1 MNLFELFVE
10 VGFKADTIK
19 LKEFMHAVG
28 ELNLSSVAGAVGLG
42 TLYEATKKIM
52 EAADKTAMSVFRY
65 TQVTGKSG
73 KEMQQFSNY
82 AKEIGLSADEAQG
95 ALDGLSKTLFK
106 VKLGQASPMPF
117 VLAGMN
123 PGEKDPIKSL
133 QQLQDYIKATKELD
147 PEMHRFITE
156 DLGVADSMLMVL
168 KASGRLTDEI
178 EKQPF
183 ASPEELEKIHKY
195 RKALADLGTHID
207 LLFTRWGASLVP
219 VVKHLD
225 SLASKMLEI
234 LRTGEG
240 WKSLFTEIEQIF
252 QKMIPLVGA
261 LRLIG
266 AGLKIAEKNIE
277 KNFKFIMSAPTPPSV
292 ALAGAG
298 NTTTNQFDISVSGV
312 QDPEKA
318 SDLVTKKL
326 EKLFSDRFY
335 HEKVQER

>member
-1 MNLFELFVE
+1 MELGELFITL
-10 VGFKADTIK
+10 GFHADTLK

-28 ELNLSSVAGAVGLG
+28 ELNMSSIAGAVGLG

-106 VKLGQASPMPF
+106 VKMGQASPMPF

-123 PGEKDPIKSL
+123 PSEKDPIKSL

-183 ASPEELEKIHKY
+183 ASPEELEKIRKY
-195 RKALADLGTHID
+195 HKALADLGTHIN
-207 LLFTRWGASLVP
+207 LLFTRWGASLAP
-219 VVKHLD
+219 ALSELD
-225 SLASKMLEI
+225 GIAAKMLEI
-234 LRTGEG
+234 SRTGKG
-240 WKSLFTEIEQIF
+240 WRDLFSEIWQLI
-252 QKMIPLVGA
+252 QKMMPLLMVLKIA
-261 LRLIG
+261 DV
-266 AGLKIAEKNIE
+266 GLKIADKNIE
-277 KNFKFIMSAPTPPSV
+277 KNLKFAFSPAVSPSA
-292 ALAGAG
+292 ALAGSGGGTVNNYNFDAG
-298 NTTTNQFDISVSGV
+298 I
-312 QDPEKA
+312 
-318 SDLVTKKL
+318 
-326 EKLFSDRFY
+326 R
-335 HEKVQER
+335 R